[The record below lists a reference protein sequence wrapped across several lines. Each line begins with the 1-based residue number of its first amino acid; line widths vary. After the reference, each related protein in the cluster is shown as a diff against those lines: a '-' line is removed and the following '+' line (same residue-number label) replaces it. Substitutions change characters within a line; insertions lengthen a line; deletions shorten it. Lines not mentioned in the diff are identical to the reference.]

1 MPVKRERAIEALVAS
16 VLARPGARKDP
27 RRETVVRSMV
37 EALVNIAADPVEVV
51 DLKLVSAALAEIGEA
66 LGRFRPYAGVRK
78 VTAFGSART
87 APGERAYRLA
97 RDFSRL
103 AADAGFMVITGAGP
117 GIMQA
122 CNEGAGRRRSFGVN
136 IKLPFENEANP
147 FIRGDAKLVEFK
159 YFFTRKLFFLKE
171 ASAVVLFPGGFGT
184 HDEGFET
191 LTLVQTGKAQ
201 MMPIVMLEVPGTGY
215 WSSWDRYVRRQL
227 LAGGL
232 ISKDDLSLYRI
243 VGSAKEAIKE
253 INSFYRLYH
262 STRVIRRRL
271 VMRITRK
278 AGAAD
283 LARLSDRY
291 ADILGGRPIRQR
303 GAFKEE
309 FDEPAVAGL
318 PRLVMN
324 FDMASYGRLRL
335 LINDLNRLP

>member
-1 MPVKRERAIEALVAS
+1 MPQKREQAVDALVAS
-16 VLARPGARKDP
+16 VLARPDARKDS
-27 RRETVVRSMV
+27 RRETVVRAMV
-37 EALVNIAADPVEVV
+37 EALAGIAAGPVEVA
-51 DLKLVSAALAEIGEA
+51 DLKLVAAALSEIGDA
-66 LGRFRPYAGVRK
+66 LARFRPYAGVRK

-87 APGERAYRLA
+87 APRARAYKLA
-97 RDFSRL
+97 RRFSRL

-136 IKLPFENEANP
+136 IRLPFENEANP
-147 FIRGDAKLVEFK
+147 IIQGDAKLVEFK

-191 LTLVQTGKAQ
+191 LTLIQTGKAQ
-201 MMPIVMLEVPGTGY
+201 LMPVVMLDVPGGGY

-232 ISKDDLSLYRI
+232 IGQDDLSLYRI
-243 VGSAKEAIKE
+243 ARSPEEAIEE
-253 INSFYRLYH
+253 IRSFYRIYH
-262 STRVIRRRL
+262 SARVIRRRL
-271 VMRITRK
+271 VIRILRRL
-278 AGAAD
+278 ADDD
-283 LARLSDRY
+283 LARLSGRY

-309 FDEPAVAGL
+309 FDEPEVAEL
-318 PRLVMN
+318 PRLVLN
-324 FDMASYGRLRL
+324 FNMASYGRLRL
-335 LINDLNRLP
+335 LVDDLNRLA